1 MDNTLINS
9 SVNNSENYI
18 KSLREYIQ
26 TKRSTRE
33 HQDIWFNDIAVLFDP
48 AFVFEIIPTTN
59 MTMGEKINAITRFA
73 FYLSI
78 LLTLFK
84 QNYMYV
90 YVFLVPVIVTYIVFI
105 FSPNSREYFKD
116 TSELEDKSINNTK
129 NDNELTKIME
139 DALNDECQVPTYD
152 NPVMNILP
160 TDNFEKRKPACNIS
174 DPNISMTVTD
184 KIDDT
189 LTERLYTDTTNI
201 YNSRTNER
209 AFYTMPISRI
219 PNDQGSFAKW
229 LYQTP
234 VSCAIAETGSLKQV
248 RACAFNNKSM
258 KELSEDLRKMT
269 EQENSETVSTAS
281 N

>member
-9 SVNNSENYI
+9 SVNNSQKYI
-18 KSLREYIQ
+18 QSLRDYIA
-26 TKRSTRE
+26 TERSSRG

-48 AFVFEIIPTTN
+48 AFIFEIIPTSA
-59 MTMGEKINAITRFA
+59 MTMGEKINALTRFA
-73 FYLSI
+73 FYLSM

-84 QNYMYV
+84 QNYIYV
-90 YVFLVPVIVTYIVFI
+90 YVFLVPVIITYIVFI
-105 FSPNSREYFKD
+105 FSPNSREFFKD
-116 TSELEDKSINNTK
+116 ATNLKDNSINNEK
-129 NDNELTKIME
+129 NDDNLTKIME
-139 DALNDECQVPTYD
+139 DALGECQKPNYN
-152 NPVMNILP
+152 NPLMNILP

-174 DPNISMTVTD
+174 DPDISMTVTD
-184 KIDDT
+184 KIDNT
-189 LTERLYTDTTNI
+189 LSERLYTDTTNI

-234 VSCAIAETGSLKQV
+234 VSCAIADSGALKQV
-248 RACAFNNKSM
+248 RACAFNNKSL

-269 EQENSETVSTAS
+269 EQENSQPSVTNAV
-281 N
+281 

>member
-9 SVNNSENYI
+9 SVDNTQ
-18 KSLREYIQ
+18 KLALSLRDYIVDERS
-26 TKRSTRE
+26 KRG
-33 HQDIWFNDIAVLFDP
+33 HQDIWFNDISVLFDP
-48 AFVFEIIPTTN
+48 AFLFEIIPTTN

-73 FYLSI
+73 FFLSL

-105 FSPNSREYFKD
+105 FSPNSKEFFKD
-116 TSELEDKSINNTK
+116 SSSLEDKSINNTK
-129 NDNELTKIME
+129 NDEDLTKIME
-139 DALNDECQVPTYD
+139 DALGECQAPTYD

-160 TDNFEKRKPACNIS
+160 TDNLEKRKPACNIS
-174 DPNISMTVTD
+174 DPNIAMSITE

-189 LTERLYTDTTNI
+189 LAEKLYLDTTNI
-201 YNSRTNER
+201 YNSRAGER
-209 AFYTMPISRI
+209 AFYTMPISRV

-234 VSCAIAETGSLKQV
+234 VSCAISDTGTLKQV
-248 RACAFNNKSM
+248 RACAFNNKSL
-258 KELSEDLRKMT
+258 KELSEDLRKMQEEPEAST
-269 EQENSETVSTAS
+269 EESA
-281 N
+281 

>member
-9 SVNNSENYI
+9 SVNNSANYI
-18 KSLREYIQ
+18 QNLREYIINE
-26 TKRSTRE
+26 RSNRE

-48 AFVFEIIPTTN
+48 AFLFEIIPTTN

-73 FYLSI
+73 FFLSL

-84 QNYMYV
+84 KKYVYV
-90 YVFLVPVIVTYIVFI
+90 YVFIVPVIVTYIVYI

-129 NDNELTKIME
+129 NDEDLTKIME
-139 DALNDECQVPTYD
+139 DALTDNCQAPTYD
-152 NPVMNILP
+152 NPLMNVLP
-160 TDNFEKRKPACNIS
+160 TDNFEKRQPACNIS
-174 DPNISMTVTD
+174 DPDVSM
-184 KIDDT
+184 KINEKFDDS

-201 YNSRTNER
+201 YNSRTHQR
-209 AFYTMPISRI
+209 DFYTMPVSRI
-219 PNDQGSFAKW
+219 PNDQSSFAKW

-234 VSCAIAETGSLKQV
+234 VSCAIADNGTLKQF

-258 KELSEDLRKMT
+258 KELSEDLKKIT
-269 EQENSETVSTAS
+269 DQENSEQPS
-281 N
+281 NDSV

>member
-9 SVNNSENYI
+9 SVNNTQ
-18 KSLREYIQ
+18 KFALSLRDYIAEERS
-26 TKRSTRE
+26 KRG
-33 HQDIWFNDIAVLFDP
+33 HQDIWFNDISVLFDP
-48 AFVFEIIPTTN
+48 AFLFEIIPTTN

-73 FYLSI
+73 FFLSL

-84 QNYMYV
+84 QNYIYV
-90 YVFLVPVIVTYIVFI
+90 YVFLVPVIVTYVVFI
-105 FSPNSREYFKD
+105 FSPNSKEFFKD
-116 TSELEDKSINNTK
+116 SSSLEDNSINNTK
-129 NDNELTKIME
+129 NDDELTKIME
-139 DALNDECQVPTYD
+139 DALDECQAPTYD

-174 DPNISMTVTD
+174 DPNISMSITD

-189 LTERLYTDTTNI
+189 LAEKLYLDTTNI
-201 YNSRTNER
+201 YNSRAGER

-234 VSCAIAETGSLKQV
+234 VSCAIADTGTLKQV
-248 RACAFNNKSM
+248 RACAFNNKSL
-258 KELSEDLRKMT
+258 KELSEDLRKM
-269 EQENSETVSTAS
+269 QEAPEPSPEESA
-281 N
+281 